1 MFSTSLLVSAL
12 LAIHTA
18 AQTPPAYTTPTTTEQ
33 QFPITT
39 TLHVSTSTNVTTTVT
54 LLTTHSANSPGSTVQ
69 TQSPASYTSL
79 TASPD
84 NTSGTNSGG
93 ESTSGTQSESIIITI
108 SNGGTL
114 TTTGILSTPAVTETV
129 PSSPTTVPSES
140 MVTSTAPADPHS
152 QTTTLS
158 SNGQGSETAATSSVP
173 DSTASQSFQQTG
185 TSFVTTTDSTGSS
198 FQQTSTSPTTAGDPS
213 GSSSGQPVI
222 TSSATTTESAGSLS
236 SATSDSTESSS
247 GQQTSTSFGTT
258 ADSATSPGDQQT
270 STTPPATS
278 SSGFPSDDQTTT
290 SGISTGTFTSSS
302 QATSDTLPS
311 TTQQGVQITLNPE
324 WTITG
329 DASGIVV
336 GTSTLSPGGA
346 GFTSGTVTIS
356 LAPGG
361 VVVVDGS
368 STTLAS
374 STTNPSTTNPSIT
387 NDSPT
392 TSAEAGVQISVDPE
406 LTISEDASGIVIGTT
421 TLLPGGPGFT
431 SGTVSASLAPS
442 GVVVVDGSTTT
453 LPALSTGGQSSP
465 APSSQTDLPIS
476 GSPPSLTSRTSTPP
490 APLPSLPSPAPPTAP
505 PQSPSLPPLQSS
517 STTAPPGFP
526 TVPPFSALPSPTS
539 SSTPDATDIKALVEI
554 IVSLLR
560 RTTPGLQDWVR
571 GVDIDPKPIIEGLR
585 TISHMAEETSKG
597 ITGGDRGGG
606 CLDSLFG
613 AFNCIIDIGTK
624 AITSISRGVHAE
636 LQEILDTLIDIT
648 KILPELAKGSD
659 KAPEEDPENE
669 EQSST
674 SSCSAGTTTVSSCLV
689 GCSVSLTSVAN
700 SQSFTTICSTT
711 SCVTETCC
719 DLEPTTTSSII
730 EPSDIA
736 CPLALPRLYNA
747 PATYNSFGIAIP
759 PWLTL
764 PPVPD
769 EPEPFTAAPAS
780 SQSAAQASST
790 TTSSL
795 SFSYVPDSTTSYDP
809 LTVSFSFVPDPTTS
823 TSIAPSIS
831 ATALPDFRDLKH
843 LGDVTRKC
851 YDPAKFRGHGDVHDG
866 NVNMFA
872 DKVCK
877 KFGDLELTP
886 ESKPFIHREQ
896 ASGGD
901 QINIDFVVSWI
912 PGCRLRDGNGELV
925 DKQKIDFKWYPEKEN
940 PHGVDWDASACI
952 AIFMTN
958 HAGCNNEGVGGST
971 DAGCLRYTTTGG
983 RGEPIEDYMDDIV
996 PTLPP

>member
-1 MFSTSLLVSAL
+1 
-12 LAIHTA
+12 
-18 AQTPPAYTTPTTTEQ
+18 
-33 QFPITT
+33 
-39 TLHVSTSTNVTTTVT
+39 
-54 LLTTHSANSPGSTVQ
+54 
-69 TQSPASYTSL
+69 
-79 TASPD
+79 
-84 NTSGTNSGG
+84 
-93 ESTSGTQSESIIITI
+93 
-108 SNGGTL
+108 
-114 TTTGILSTPAVTETV
+114 
-129 PSSPTTVPSES
+129 
-140 MVTSTAPADPHS
+140 
-152 QTTTLS
+152 
-158 SNGQGSETAATSSVP
+158 
-173 DSTASQSFQQTG
+173 
-185 TSFVTTTDSTGSS
+185 
-198 FQQTSTSPTTAGDPS
+198 
-213 GSSSGQPVI
+213 
-222 TSSATTTESAGSLS
+222 
-236 SATSDSTESSS
+236 
-247 GQQTSTSFGTT
+247 
-258 ADSATSPGDQQT
+258 
-270 STTPPATS
+270 
-278 SSGFPSDDQTTT
+278 
-290 SGISTGTFTSSS
+290 
-302 QATSDTLPS
+302 
-311 TTQQGVQITLNPE
+311 
-324 WTITG
+324 
-329 DASGIVV
+329 
-336 GTSTLSPGGA
+336 
-346 GFTSGTVTIS
+346 
-356 LAPGG
+356 
-361 VVVVDGS
+361 
-368 STTLAS
+368 
-374 STTNPSTTNPSIT
+374 
-387 NDSPT
+387 
-392 TSAEAGVQISVDPE
+392 
-406 LTISEDASGIVIGTT
+406 
-421 TLLPGGPGFT
+421 
-431 SGTVSASLAPS
+431 
-442 GVVVVDGSTTT
+442 
-453 LPALSTGGQSSP
+453 
-465 APSSQTDLPIS
+465 
-476 GSPPSLTSRTSTPP
+476 
-490 APLPSLPSPAPPTAP
+490 
-505 PQSPSLPPLQSS
+505 
-517 STTAPPGFP
+517 
-526 TVPPFSALPSPTS
+526 
-539 SSTPDATDIKALVEI
+539 
-554 IVSLLR
+554 
-560 RTTPGLQDWVR
+560 
-571 GVDIDPKPIIEGLR
+571 
-585 TISHMAEETSKG
+585 MAEETSKG

-636 LQEILDTLIDIT
+636 IQEILDTLIDIT

-659 KAPEEDPENE
+659 KKPEEDPENE

-711 SCVTETCC
+711 SCVTETGC

-866 NVNMFA
+866 NVNMFS

-925 DKQKIDFKWYPEKEN
+925 DRQKIDFKWYPEKEN

-958 HAGCNNEGVGGST
+958 HAGCNNEGVGGSA